1 MTAEPIE
8 EITMSYKTV
17 LAVLDTSENTAK
29 VSDFTVALANQFSS
43 HVIGLHIEALATLP
57 VAAPMELPDPA
68 TVQALQDVAQQES
81 TDVKAGFEGK
91 MRENGISHD
100 WRSFVSTVGYTS
112 ASAIDSARC
121 TDIVVAVQSSSSA
134 LSDSRSDIE
143 SFLFESGRPMLL
155 VPYILTE
162 PRPIKRV
169 LIAWN
174 GSREATRATF
184 DALPFLKAADSVE
197 IFSVDPP
204 ETSSQSPSVAGAE
217 LAATLSRHGVKV
229 TVTSQEKVSGVSAH
243 AAIENRLS
251 DNSIDL
257 LVMGAYG
264 HSRWWEMLFGGVT
277 RTLLDSMTALTL
289 LSR

>member
-1 MTAEPIE
+1 MG
-8 EITMSYKTV
+8 YKTI
-17 LAVLDTSENTAK
+17 LAVLDTPANTGK
-29 VSDFTVALANQFSS
+29 VGDFAVALANQFSS
-43 HVIGLHIEALATLP
+43 HVIGLHIEALATVPL
-57 VAAPMELPDPA
+57 VAPMEMPDPS
-68 TVQALQDVAQQES
+68 TVQALQDAAQQETS
-81 TDVKAGFEGK
+81 EVRTIFEHK
-91 MRENGISHD
+91 LSENGVSHD
-100 WRSFVSTVGYTS
+100 WRSLISSVGYTS
-112 ASAIDSARC
+112 ATAVDSARC
-121 TDIVVAVQSSSSA
+121 SDIVIAGQSNSSA

-143 SFLFESGRPMLL
+143 SFLFESGRPVLL
-155 VPYILTE
+155 VPYILTQ

-184 DALPFLKAADSVE
+184 DALPFLKAADTVE

-204 ETSSQSPSVAGAE
+204 ETTNQTATIAGAE
-217 LAATLSRHGVKV
+217 LAATLARHGVNV
-229 TVTSQEKVSGVSAH
+229 TVTTQEKVSGVSAH